1 MDDRPARPVHAII
14 PLAVLEAMRHL
25 DAPTSEQPTEY
36 EAELS
41 SKRLGTSRT
50 VAAQIERYA
59 GLAGRGARLEAGEV
73 AALLRLAGRRG
84 DAALVFADAGRR
96 AAAHAVRSISI
107 LSRAAWR
114 ILPGF
119 ARSRYG
125 FSLVRRA
132 AEGTFGVTL
141 SRDGTGVKAVSQGL
155 PSAQATS
162 DGSACSLYGSAVA
175 ALLRR
180 FTDFDGAVMH
190 PACETNGAPECRW
203 HTAGT

>member
-14 PLAVLEAMRHL
+14 PLALLEAMRHL
-25 DAPTSEQPTEY
+25 DAPVSEQPTEY
-36 EAELS
+36 EAELA

-59 GLAGRGARLEAGEV
+59 ALAGKGARLETGEV

-96 AAAHAVRSISI
+96 AAAHAVRSISG

-114 ILPGF
+114 MLPGF
-119 ARSRYG
+119 ARNRYG

-132 AEGTFGVTL
+132 AAGTFGIAV
-141 SRDGTGVKAVSQGL
+141 SRDGAKIEAVARGL
-155 PSAQATS
+155 PSAQATP

-175 ALLRR
+175 AMLRR

-190 PACETNGAPECRW
+190 PACETSGEPECRW